1 MSPVEILI
9 LVLMLIGVVGI
20 VIPVLPGLVIVLA
33 GSLAWALKE
42 QTTLAWVVFGLSA
55 LVYLLGVALQWA
67 IPGQRMKRAGVR
79 TSTLVIGVFC
89 ALVLGVLIPVVGLF
103 IGFPL
108 GIFLISL
115 VRTRDRREAVRATK
129 HALRAVGLNIL
140 IELATAF
147 ALIAMFVVSALVLT
161 PA

>member
-79 TSTLVIGVFC
+79 TSTLVIGVLC

>member
-79 TSTLVIGVFC
+79 TSTLVIGVLC

-161 PA
+161 PS